1 MKSTILSLAL
11 LSVSVSAPAASDCPD
26 FLNLDLPRLHSNDT
40 VNLCE
45 VAAGQPL
52 LVVNTASH
60 CGFTRQ
66 FEGLEALH
74 QQYKDAGLYVIGF
87 ASNDFNQEAA
97 DEAEVARVCQE
108 NFGVTFTM
116 ISPSFVKGPRA
127 NPIFQT
133 INTQSKEPGWN
144 FNKYLLDGQ
153 GQVVEHFS
161 SRVRPT
167 DKKLTSAIEALLQ

>member
-1 MKSTILSLAL
+1 MKRTIMSLAL
-11 LSVSVSAPAASDCPD
+11 LSLSVPASAMSECPE
-26 FLNLDLPRLHSNDT
+26 FLNFDLPRLHSNET
-40 VNLCE
+40 VNICE
-45 VAAGQPL
+45 VAAGKPL

-60 CGFTRQ
+60 CGFTKQ

-116 ISPSFVKGPRA
+116 ISPSFVKGARA
-127 NPIFQT
+127 NPIFQA
-133 INTQSKEPGWN
+133 INAQSKEPGWN

-161 SRVRPT
+161 SRVKPS
-167 DKKLTSAIEALLQ
+167 DKKLTSAIEAVLP